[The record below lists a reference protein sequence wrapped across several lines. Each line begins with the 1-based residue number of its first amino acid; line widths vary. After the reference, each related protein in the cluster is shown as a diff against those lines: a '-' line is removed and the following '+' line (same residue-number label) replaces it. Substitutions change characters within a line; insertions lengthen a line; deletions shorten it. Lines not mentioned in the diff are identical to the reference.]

1 MLPPDFHPVLRA
13 WWASRFAEPT
23 PAQLEGWRAI
33 RAGRHTL
40 IAAPTGSGKTL
51 AAFLTSIDE
60 LLREGLQNPL
70 PDEVRVI
77 YVSPLRALSADIHK
91 NLAVPRRE
99 IHALAPVK
107 ITAAVRS
114 SDTPQP
120 ERAAMLRTP
129 PHILVTTPESLYLLL
144 TAERSR
150 QMLKTARAVI
160 VDEIHAVLQSRRGA
174 HLALSLERLDHVCG
188 RKLQRI
194 GLSATQ
200 KPIEEV
206 ARFLTGEHTAIVDK
220 GHKRQLDLAVE
231 VPSSPLDAVMSHE
244 VWKEIYDRLVAL
256 IESHRT
262 TLITVNT
269 RRLAERMAHQLSDR
283 LGPELVAAHHGSLA
297 KEVRLDAEQRL
308 RDGKLKV
315 LVATASLELG
325 IDIGHVDLV
334 CQISSP
340 HRIATF
346 LQRVGRSG
354 HTIKG
359 VPKGRIFPLTRDD
372 LIECAAMVRAVHD
385 GELDRVAVPDKPL
398 DVLAQ
403 QIVAEVSAE
412 EEWDEDALLALVR
425 QAYPYRSLEKGQY
438 MEVVEM
444 LARGYATRRGRRGS
458 LIHYDSLNRKLRSR
472 KGSRLSAI
480 VNGGAI
486 PEVFD
491 YRVLLE
497 PEGHFIGTL
506 NEDFAIESLPGDVFQ
521 LGNASWR
528 ILRIGNGTVRVA
540 DAQGQPPSMPFWLG
554 EAPARSDEMSAAV
567 SALRAA
573 VDFELP
579 GPDEPRKD
587 GELAPAI
594 EYLKKEYR
602 ASQSA
607 AEQIATYLGETKRSL
622 GVVPT
627 RDVIALERFFD
638 ESGGMQLVLH
648 APFGS
653 RINRAWGLALRK
665 KFCQG
670 FNFELQAAAT
680 EEGVILSLGELHS
693 FPLEE
698 VFRYLH
704 PNTVRET
711 LVQAILA
718 SPLFETRWRW
728 SSTLALAVPRN
739 RGGARIPNQVQRMYA
754 EDLLQAVFP
763 DAVACQDN
771 LPGAREV
778 PDHPLVEQALRD
790 ALEEAVDAQGLEQ
803 VLHRLVNGEIQTVAR
818 DTPEPS
824 VLSHELLNSAVYTFL
839 DDAPLEERRTRAVY
853 TRRATEVRSAD
864 DLGALDPAAIQRV
877 REEAWPV
884 ARSADEMYD
893 ALMVAGYIKETEL
906 AEHWPGLLEDL
917 AGRALKRANAWFA
930 LERQNDEPVEI
941 LASRLEVLGPVTEA
955 QLDIP
960 QPAAALTALE
970 SQGRILRGKFTP
982 GTSDLEW
989 CDRRLLARIHRYTLN
1004 RLRAEIEPVSA
1015 ADFMRFLLHWQHV
1028 AGEDQVKGVDA
1039 LMAVVEQ
1046 LEGFELAAAAWE
1058 NEVLPARVADYDG
1071 AQIDQ
1076 LCLSGRMAWGRLAPG
1091 TKAPLRSSPIA
1102 LMQRQNASHWG
1113 IEKDAVCDFS
1123 SEARAVR
1130 EALEKRGA
1138 LFFHELVAATA
1149 LLPSHVERG
1158 LAELAGAGIATADSF
1173 AGLRALLAAPE
1184 KRRGLIETA
1193 GRWGLLKSERNDNV
1207 EAIARTLLKRY
1218 GVVFRAV
1225 LQRESQLPP
1234 WRDLVRVYRKLE
1246 ARGEIRGGR
1255 FVAGFGGEQFA
1266 LPDAVGR
1273 LRAVRKMEKIDELVV
1288 LSAADPLNLVGILTP
1303 EARVAAIYR
1312 NRILFKDGLP
1322 IAAVEGGQVRR
1333 LADSSLEEPQLRT
1346 LLARRSLRH
1355 PPRLHLR
1362 TPSPREAAR
1371 LEHAR
1376 DRVMNF
1382 PWSQVRR

>member
-1 MLPPDFHPVLRA
+1 MSTLLPPDFHPVLQQ

-23 PAQLEGWRAI
+23 PAQIEGWRAI
-33 RAGRHTL
+33 RQGQHTL

-60 LLREGLQNPL
+60 LLGESLEHGGL

-77 YVSPLRALSADIHK
+77 YVSPLKALSADIHK

-99 IHALAPVK
+99 IHALSPVK

-114 SDTPQP
+114 SDTPQT

-150 QMLKTARAVI
+150 AMLKTARVVI

-174 HLALSLERLDHVCG
+174 HLALSLERLDRVCG

-200 KPIEEV
+200 KPIDEV
-206 ARFLTGEHTAIVDK
+206 GRFLTQEKISIVDK

-231 VPSSPLDAVMSHE
+231 VPNSPLEAVMSHE

-256 IESHRT
+256 VESHRT

-269 RRLAERMAHQLSDR
+269 RRLAERMAHQLSER
-283 LGPELVAAHHGSLA
+283 LGADNVAAHHGSLA
-297 KEVRLDAEQRL
+297 KEARLEAEEKL

-385 GELDRVAVPDKPL
+385 GVLDRVAVPDKPL

-403 QIVAEVSAE
+403 QIVAESAAE
-412 EEWDEDALLALVR
+412 TEWDEKALFDLFKG
-425 QAYPYRSLEKGQY
+425 AYPYRNLTKE
-438 MEVVEM
+438 EFDDVVEM
-444 LARGYATRRGRRGS
+444 LARGYATRRGRRGA
-458 LIHYDSLNRKLRSR
+458 LIHYDSLNRKIRAR

-521 LGNASWR
+521 LGNTSWR

-554 EAPARSDEMSAAV
+554 EAPARSEEMSVAV
-567 SALRAA
+567 SQLRAA
-573 VDFELP
+573 VGERSR
-579 GPDEPRKD
+579 DEAVAFLKN
-587 GELAPAI
+587 
-594 EYLKKEYR
+594 EYGL
-602 ASQSA
+602 SDSA
-607 AEQIATYLGETKRSL
+607 AEQIAQYLDEAKRSL
-622 GVVPT
+622 GTVPT
-627 RDVIALERFFD
+627 TDTVALERFFD

-680 EEGVILSLGELHS
+680 EEGIILSLGETHS

-698 VFRYLH
+698 VLRYLH

-711 LVQAILA
+711 LMQAVLQ
-718 SPLFETRWRW
+718 SPIFETRWRW
-728 SSTLALAVPRN
+728 STTLALAVPRN
-739 RGGARIPNQVQRMYA
+739 RGGARIPNQLQRMYA

-771 LPGAREV
+771 LQGAREI
-778 PDHPLVEQALRD
+778 PDHPLVNQAMRD
-790 ALEEAVDAQGLEQ
+790 SLEEAVDATGLEKIL
-803 VLHRLVNGEIQTVAR
+803 VRLVNGEIGFVAR

-853 TRRATEVRSAD
+853 TRRATEVRNAD
-864 DLGALDPAAIQRV
+864 DLGALDPAAIERV
-877 REEAWPV
+877 RQEAWPV
-884 ARSADEMYD
+884 ANTSDEMYD
-893 ALMVAGYIKETEL
+893 ALMVAGYVKETEL
-906 AEHWPGLLEDL
+906 APHWPSLLKNLGE
-917 AGRALKRANAWFA
+917 RAVNRGNAWFA
-930 LERQNDEPVEI
+930 LERKDDDPLEM
-941 LASRLEVLGPVTEA
+941 LASRLEVLGPVSA
-955 QLDIP
+955 HQLDIP
-960 QPAAALTALE
+960 EVESALVALE
-970 SQGRILRGKFTP
+970 GQGRVLRGRFTP
-982 GTSDLEW
+982 ESKDIEW

-1004 RLRAEIEPVSA
+1004 KLRAEIEPVSA

-1028 AGEDQVKGVDA
+1028 AGEDQVKGADG

-1058 NEVLPARVADYDG
+1058 NDVLPARVADYEPE
-1071 AQIDQ
+1071 QIDR
-1076 LCLSGRMAWGRLAPG
+1076 LCLSGRVAWGRLTPG
-1091 TKAPLRSSPIA
+1091 SKAPLRSSPIA
-1102 LMQRQNASHWG
+1102 IMPREHLGHWG
-1113 IEKDAVCDFS
+1113 VETDAALELS
-1123 SEARAVR
+1123 SDAKAVR
-1130 EALEKRGA
+1130 DALEKRGA
-1138 LFFHELVAATA
+1138 SFFHELTSATS
-1149 LLPSHVERG
+1149 LLPSYVERG

-1173 AGLRALLAAPE
+1173 AGLRALLAPPE
-1184 KRRGLIETA
+1184 KRRDLVETA
-1193 GRWGLLKSERNDNV
+1193 GRWSLLRPTQSDDV
-1207 EAIARTLLKRY
+1207 EAIAKALLKRY
-1218 GVVFRAV
+1218 GVVFRS
-1225 LQRESQLPP
+1225 LMERESHLPP
-1234 WRDLVRVYRKLE
+1234 WRELVRVYRRLE

-1266 LPDAVGR
+1266 ASDAVGR
-1273 LRAVRKMEKIDELVV
+1273 LRAVRKREKTGELVV

-1303 EARVAAIYR
+1303 EARVAAIHR
-1312 NRILFKDGLP
+1312 SRILFQDGLP
-1322 IAAVEGGQVRR
+1322 IAAAEGGQVRV
-1333 LADSSLEEPQLRT
+1333 LAKSDLEEPQMRT

-1355 PPRLHLR
+1355 PLRPHLR
-1362 TPSPREAAR
+1362 APTPREATRLVTAR
-1371 LEHAR
+1371 ERLKAFR
-1376 DRVMNF
+1376 L
-1382 PWSQVRR
+1382 